1 MHNDVLIL
9 TGNEVASL
17 LHGREGQLME
27 VVSEAYVTHASG
39 ASSLPHSSFLGFPED
54 QRNRIIA
61 LPAYLGGSFEVCGL
75 KWVSSF
81 PGNLDRGM
89 DRASALVILN
99 SPLSGRLEAILE
111 ASRINAKR
119 TAASA
124 ALAAR
129 QLQAGKQTNRLGVI
143 GCGPINFEVV
153 RFLLFTFPE
162 IEEMFIFDL
171 DHERAEVFK
180 HSCRS
185 RVAPVEIEVLDSIDA
200 VLESAS
206 LITFATTAIKPH
218 VSDLSKC
225 APGSTILHV
234 SLRDLTPEVIL
245 ASDNIADDVD
255 HVCRANTS
263 LHLTEQ
269 QVGNRTF
276 IRCALPDILLGN
288 APARRD
294 DRSIAVFSP
303 FGLGILDLAV
313 GKFTRDLALQEGKGT
328 PISSFPADSWYERD
342 GHPAYEG
349 LSK

>member
-1 MHNDVLIL
+1 LIL
-9 TGNEVASL
+9 SGNEVASL
-17 LHGREGQLME
+17 LHGREGQLIE
-27 VVSEAYVTHASG
+27 VVRDAYKTHARG
-39 ASSLPHSSFLGFPED
+39 ASSLPHSSFLGFPTE

-61 LPAYLGGSFEVCGL
+61 LPAYLGGSFEIAGL

-89 DRASALVILN
+89 DRASAVVILN
-99 SPLSGRLEAILE
+99 SPFTGRLEAIVE
-111 ASRINAKR
+111 GSGINAKR

-129 QLQAGKQTNRLGVI
+129 HLQNGKPTTRLGVI

-162 IEEMFIFDL
+162 VREMFIFDL
-171 DHERAEVFK
+171 DRQRAEVFK
-180 HSCRS
+180 HSCQS
-185 RVAPVEIEVLDSIDA
+185 RIKAVDIEAVNSIDA

-206 LITFATTAIKPH
+206 LISFATTAIKPH
-218 VSDLSKC
+218 VFDLSKC

-234 SLRDLTPEVIL
+234 SLRDLAPEVIL

-255 HVCRANTS
+255 HVCRAQTS

-269 QVGNRTF
+269 QAGNRKF

-288 APARRD
+288 APARKD

-313 GKFTRDLALQEGKGT
+313 GKFTRDLALQEATGT
-328 PISSFPADSWYERD
+328 LISSFPADSWYERD
-342 GHPAYEG
+342 GQRAYEG